1 LLPNKPLGVTVAK
14 WYTIYLSRA
23 DRLKEEIGWPKVA
36 FGIAVALDASVVA
49 WLAQN
54 YATASP
60 IIVGAGFIAVLG
72 FAVMIVLINRWAYR
86 RIEELENV

>member
-1 LLPNKPLGVTVAK
+1 MSK
-14 WYTIYLSRA
+14 A
-23 DRLKEEIGWPKVA
+23 DRLKEEIGWLKVA
-36 FGIAVALDASVVA
+36 FAITVALDASLVA

-60 IIVGAGFIAVLG
+60 VIVGAAAALVIAGV
-72 FAVMIVLINRWAYR
+72 VVIINRRAYR

>member
-1 LLPNKPLGVTVAK
+1 MLPHKPLGAKVAK

-23 DRLKEEIGWPKVA
+23 DRLKEEIGWLKVA
-36 FGIAVALDASVVA
+36 FGIAVALDASLVA

-60 IIVGAGFIAVLG
+60 IILGAALIAVLG
-72 FAVMIVLINRWAYR
+72 FAVMIVLINRWAYQ